1 LSLFLIKFCVIQTA
15 TNPTSRSGAQ
25 NCALGVLFCAWIASG
40 VVFAYA
46 KSEKSYVGGRGRS
59 NFEQFQVLTI
69 SFFLTFGKSDL
80 TIFLCCENVYSMLL
94 LLEEDYSTDIRE

>member
-1 LSLFLIKFCVIQTA
+1 MMFEYT
-15 TNPTSRSGAQ
+15 
-25 NCALGVLFCAWIASG
+25 
-40 VVFAYA
+40 
-46 KSEKSYVGGRGRS
+46 KSDKRYVGGRGGS
-59 NFEQFQVLTI
+59 DFEQFQVLTM